1 MHSRGINLY
10 LQCVSFGA
18 IIEIFSGFAGQVREA
33 HLARGHRGSCSR
45 VQRAVRAISQ
55 TCELD
60 KGYNSLYRP
69 PGKYLKPL
77 ELMFSGFI
85 NEDKLSVPQIA
96 VPVVVPQQMAMVGM
110 VKEATPKEQAV
121 GD

>member
-1 MHSRGINLY
+1 
-10 LQCVSFGA
+10 
-18 IIEIFSGFAGQVREA
+18 
-33 HLARGHRGSCSR
+33 
-45 VQRAVRAISQ
+45 
-55 TCELD
+55 
-60 KGYNSLYRP
+60 
-69 PGKYLKPL
+69 
-77 ELMFSGFI
+77 MFSGFI